1 MSGLFPRVG
10 AMRETLD
17 GWADIL
23 RDECIDTD
31 PICGSK
37 KVKDGASVLAHT
49 SYFERLT
56 GDFAKWVQEKARL
69 DTGSGFVTA
78 IPTSISGTVQDYATI
93 GTETPSGS
101 VTLSPDWTKTT
112 DVVAATS
119 TTTKPLTTSS
129 GVPRRTRHPLARPRP
144 RPRRPPR
151 PAPAATPKTTSRRL
165 TPRRPTPRDVSPA
178 PAVSGAWLR
187 LGSACWPLCCRPG
200 ALALSPREKPQCQR
214 V

>member
-129 GVPRRTRHPLARPRP
+129 GVPSSNS
-144 RPRRPPR
+144 
-151 PAPAATPKTTSRRL
+151 APASSSSPSSSTPAETSSSGNTQNNVAPSNTPPPNAAGRL
-165 TPRRPTPRDVSPA
+165 A
-178 PAVSGAWLR
+178 GAGGVWGLAAAG
-187 LGSACWPLCCRPG
+187 LGV
-200 ALALSPREKPQCQR
+200 LAFVL
-214 V
+214 